1 MEIFMK
7 DLAEF
12 FSSGRVISATRSDE
26 EFLRA
31 VKAEPQIIF
40 DLDPDL
46 MNISAKV
53 KKAHDAG
60 KKYLLHVDLAKGLGK
75 DESGIRFLGRVG
87 VDGVISAKVGII
99 KLAREQGLH
108 TVQRFFIVDSHS
120 ISTTVDAVKSAKPEM
135 IEIMPGTLCKV
146 IERIKGS
153 VDIPIIAGGLIETET
168 EVAEILASG
177 ATAVS
182 TARHELWNIKK

>member
-1 MEIFMK
+1 MDKKTNLFEN
-7 DLAEF
+7 
-12 FSSGRVISATRSDE
+12 GRIMAATRSDE

-31 VKAEPQIIF
+31 ISGSAEVIF

-53 KKAHDAG
+53 KRAHEAG

-75 DESGIRFLGRVG
+75 DESGIRYLNRVG
-87 VDGVISAKVGII
+87 VDGVISTKVGII
-99 KLAREQGLH
+99 RLARDQGLL

-120 ISTTVDAVKSAKPEM
+120 IETTAEAVKSSKPEM

-146 IERIKGS
+146 ISRLKRYID
-153 VDIPIIAGGLIETET
+153 VPIIAGGLIETEG
-168 EVAEILASG
+168 EIKEILASG
-177 ATAVS
+177 AAAIS
-182 TARHELWNIKK
+182 TARHELWDLK

>member
-12 FSSGRVISATRSDE
+12 FSSGRIISATRSDE

-31 VKAEPQIIF
+31 VKAETQIIF

-53 KKAHDAG
+53 KKAHEAD
-60 KKYLLHVDLAKGLGK
+60 KLLFVHVDLAKGLGK
-75 DESGIRFLGRVG
+75 DESGVRFLKRIG
-87 VDGVISAKVGII
+87 VDGVISTKVGVI

-146 IERIKGS
+146 IERLKKC
-153 VDIPIIAGGLIETET
+153 VDVAIISGGLIETED
-168 EVAEILASG
+168 EVREILSSG
-177 ATAVS
+177 AAAVS
-182 TARHELWNIKK
+182 TARQELWNMK